1 MRHLEELAP
10 SSLKASSSEV
20 ERQQLGS
27 GVPQPLAATEQG
39 QTEAAVFR
47 ETDRSQNTA
56 TT

>member
-47 ETDRSQNTA
+47 ETDRSQNTV